1 MYGDKE
7 ELYDAIKE
15 IIVKTLKRD
24 TIDIDWESEQLYRDL
39 AIDSL
44 EAITIIVEIENLYG
58 IEMSDEDLGVEIFSS
73 LATLSAKVC
82 ELREGHSDTVS

>member
-7 ELYDAIKE
+7 ELYDAVKE

-24 TIDIDWESEQLYRDL
+24 TMDIDWESEQLYRDL

-58 IEMSDEDLGVEIFSS
+58 IEVPDEDLGVELFGS
-73 LATLSAKVC
+73 LAGLCAKVC
-82 ELREGHSDTVS
+82 ECKEGHSDTVS